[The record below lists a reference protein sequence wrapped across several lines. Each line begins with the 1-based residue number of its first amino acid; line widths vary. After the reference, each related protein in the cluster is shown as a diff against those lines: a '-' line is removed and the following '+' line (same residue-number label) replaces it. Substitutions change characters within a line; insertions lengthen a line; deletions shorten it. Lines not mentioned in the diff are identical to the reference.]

1 MRNYLNLK
9 KLKMMMVMLRLTV
22 MELLREMKMQISYS
36 LSINNNWRH
45 SKKYKLIENEK
56 EKKSFVM
63 SRV

>member
-1 MRNYLNLK
+1 
-9 KLKMMMVMLRLTV
+9 MVMLRLTV